1 MDDPGQTLQQIRA
14 ALRSVIRGKEDA
26 IDLLLIGL
34 LAGGHV
40 LIEDVPGVG
49 KTTLAKALAK
59 AVALDFTRV
68 QFTPDLLPADI
79 LGASILD
86 PRDGSFRFSAGPIFT
101 QVLLA
106 DEVNRATPR
115 TQSALLEAMSEAQV
129 TIDGK
134 TRPLPTPFFVIAT
147 QNPVNQSGT
156 YPLPESQLDRF
167 LMRLS
172 LGYPEPAAERQLLQS
187 SSATAQSEPM
197 VSEDWLLDAR
207 TQVRDCFLSDSV
219 LDYLQRLIA
228 YTRESSEFRFGLS
241 PRGGIALAQAAR
253 AVAVLAGR
261 NHVIPEDI
269 QRVWVPVVAHRLQL
283 APGLSGDSR
292 ALVAAV
298 TGQVDSVSRTA

>member
-1 MDDPGQTLQQIRA
+1 MKDVFARVIDEIGKVFLGNREQVEL
-14 ALRSVIRGKEDA
+14 ALACLLAEGH
-26 IDLLLIGL
+26 LLLEDLPGL
-34 LAGGHV
+34 
-40 LIEDVPGVG
+40 G
-49 KTTLAKALAK
+49 KTTLARTLAR
-59 AVALDFTRV
+59 VLRLEHDRV
-68 QFTPDLLPADI
+68 QFTADLLPGDI
-79 LGASILD
+79 LGMSVLSRQNDALQFH
-86 PRDGSFRFSAGPIFT
+86 PGPIFT

-172 LGYPEPAAERQLLQS
+172 LGYPEPAAERQLLQGR
-187 SSATAQSEPM
+187 SANAQSEPM

-241 PRGGIALAQAAR
+241 PRGGIALAQEAR

-261 NHVIPEDI
+261 DHVIPEDI
-269 QRVWVPVVAHRLQL
+269 QRVWVPVAAHRLQL

-298 TGQVDSVSRTA
+298 TGEVDSVSRTA

>member
-1 MDDPGQTLQQIRA
+1 MKDVFARVIDEIGKVFLGNREQVEL
-14 ALRSVIRGKEDA
+14 ALACLLAEGH
-26 IDLLLIGL
+26 LLLEDLPGL
-34 LAGGHV
+34 
-40 LIEDVPGVG
+40 G
-49 KTTLAKALAK
+49 KTTLARTLAR
-59 AVALDFTRV
+59 VLRLEHDRV
-68 QFTPDLLPADI
+68 QFTADLLPGDI
-79 LGASILD
+79 LGMSVLSRQNDALQFH
-86 PRDGSFRFSAGPIFT
+86 PGPIFT

-187 SSATAQSEPM
+187 RSATAQSEPM
-197 VSEDWLLDAR
+197 VSEDWLFGAR
-207 TQVRDCFLSDSV
+207 EQVRDCFLSDSV

-261 NHVIPEDI
+261 DHVIPEDI

-298 TGQVDSVSRTA
+298 TGEVDSVSRTA

>member
-1 MDDPGQTLQQIRA
+1 MSVLSRENDALQF
-14 ALRSVIRGKEDA
+14 
-26 IDLLLIGL
+26 
-34 LAGGHV
+34 H
-40 LIEDVPGVG
+40 P
-49 KTTLAKALAK
+49 
-59 AVALDFTRV
+59 
-68 QFTPDLLPADI
+68 
-79 LGASILD
+79 
-86 PRDGSFRFSAGPIFT
+86 GPIFT

-115 TQSALLEAMSEAQV
+115 TQSAVLEAMSEAQV

-187 SSATAQSEPM
+187 RSATAQSEPM

-219 LDYLQRLIA
+219 LDYLQRLIG

-261 NHVIPEDI
+261 DHVIPEDI

-298 TGQVDSVSRTA
+298 TGEVDSVSRTA

>member
-1 MDDPGQTLQQIRA
+1 MKDVFARVIDEIGMVFLGNREQVEL
-14 ALRSVIRGKEDA
+14 ALACLLAEGH
-26 IDLLLIGL
+26 LLLEDLPGL
-34 LAGGHV
+34 
-40 LIEDVPGVG
+40 G
-49 KTTLAKALAK
+49 KTTLARTLAR
-59 AVALDFTRV
+59 VLRLEHDRV
-68 QFTPDLLPADI
+68 QFTADLLPGDI
-79 LGASILD
+79 LGMSVLSRQNDALQFH
-86 PRDGSFRFSAGPIFT
+86 PGPIFT

-187 SSATAQSEPM
+187 RSATAQSEPM
-197 VSEDWLLDAR
+197 VSEAWLLDAR
-207 TQVRDCFLSDSV
+207 EQGRDCFLSDSV

-261 NHVIPEDI
+261 DHVIPEDI

-298 TGQVDSVSRTA
+298 TGEVDSVSRTA